1 MLNSLKLGIKNMN
14 RIDEIFSYI
23 NERKNPEKN
32 KITIGKIESSTIN
45 SYWGTSYLST
55 ALVPLFYLDK
65 LMESEEEAG
74 HEVEYIGPIPIEKI
88 TDLFLE
94 KYYIRGL
101 LNDKIH
107 LEPLVLSWRKHNK
120 MVYIPEP
127 KFLMQYALVARNS
140 DQKTYWDDPSVP
152 RYGVIEVLPTSEY
165 KIENGNT
172 LAKVEVEREYLEDYA
187 FLKKCA
193 IVEFYFEERW
203 INTIEPELEKMLQKK
218 SGIVI
223 NEKNKKIKLL
233 KLVSDKGNY
242 NLQIWGRQNILIP
255 KKKNITEPESIIL
268 NWPGYKEECTEED
281 ARKSGIDYVYVKDHY
296 LQEYENRKEFKI
308 YPENGIV
315 DYQGWWEISFCKR
328 MGRDYVRFELR
339 KLYEGIPKYITKEI
353 NKFAVSKEEVDQ
365 NIKKYGKR
373 NIGLRAKE
381 LIYSYLDF
389 FNILSQLFSFFDLS
403 YNDMELCSY
412 SKHDIEYSGWH
423 HWMEL
428 RKIGNVARHD
438 FIENDFLD
446 RCNILMSFFESIKEK
461 PLRAFLKKIKVDN
474 ENIESKKSIKL
485 LEMLMKVVK
494 VSTSS
499 GLTIKTS
506 IIEILNRVNFE
517 EGLDEMS
524 FLYYLYDIRVYASH
538 KVGADT
544 VKKYEESLEFFN
556 IDKEC
561 MKSNGWGIAIDNV
574 MDKIIKSQEK
584 LIEMIREC
592 IESI

>member
-1 MLNSLKLGIKNMN
+1 MN
-14 RIDEIFSYI
+14 RIDEIFSYV
-23 NERKNPEKN
+23 NKRKNPEKN
-32 KITIGKIESSTIN
+32 KITIGKIGSSTVN
-45 SYWGTSYLST
+45 GYWGTSYFSA

-88 TDLFLE
+88 TDLFTE

-107 LEPLVLSWRKHNK
+107 LESLVLSWRRHDK

-165 KIENGNT
+165 KIKSGNT
-172 LAKVEVEREYLEDYA
+172 LAKVDAEREYLEDYA

-203 INTIEPELEKMLQKK
+203 IHANDPEINSIL
-218 SGIVI
+218 SG
-223 NEKNKKIKLL
+223 ESGKNISQVNRRTKLIKTTFENY
-233 KLVSDKGNY
+233 KY
-242 NLQIWGRQNILIP
+242 NLQIWGRQVILIP
-255 KKKNITEPESIIL
+255 KSSPISNPKPIL
-268 NWPGYKEECTEED
+268 LKWPGFENELSEED
-281 ARKSGIDYVYVKDHY
+281 VRKSIVDYVYVLDHY
-296 LQEYENRKEFKI
+296 LIEYENKEEFTI
-308 YPENGIV
+308 YPESGGIN
-315 DYQGWWEISFCKR
+315 YQNWWEISFCKR

-339 KLYEGIPKYITKEI
+339 KLYEGIPKYITKKI
-353 NKFAVSKEEVDQ
+353 NKFAASEEEVDQ

-389 FNILSQLFSFFDLS
+389 FNVLSQLFSIFGLS
-403 YNDMELCSY
+403 YNDKELCSY
-412 SKHDIEYSGWH
+412 SKHDIEYSGWY

-474 ENIESKKSIKL
+474 EKIESKKSIKL
-485 LEMLMKVVK
+485 LEILMKVVK

-556 IDKEC
+556 IDKEY
-561 MKSNGWGIAIDNV
+561 MKSNGWGIAIDNI

>member
-1 MLNSLKLGIKNMN
+1 MN
-14 RIDEIFSYI
+14 RIDEIFSYV
-23 NERKNPEKN
+23 NKRKNPEKN
-32 KITIGKIESSTIN
+32 KITIGKIESSIVN
-45 SYWGTSYLST
+45 GYWGTSYFSA

-88 TDLFLE
+88 TDLFTE

-107 LEPLVLSWRKHNK
+107 LEPLVLSWRRHDK

-165 KIENGNT
+165 KIESGST
-172 LAKVEVEREYLEDYA
+172 LAKIEAEREYLEDYA

-203 INTIEPELEKMLQKK
+203 IHTIEPELEKMLQKD
-218 SGIVI
+218 SSIII

-233 KLVSDKGNY
+233 KLASDKGNY
-242 NLQIWGRQNILIP
+242 NIQIWGRQNILIP

-281 ARKSGIDYVYVKDHY
+281 ARKSGIDYVYVEDHY
-296 LQEYENRKEFKI
+296 LLEYENRKEFKI

-315 DYQGWWEISFCKR
+315 NYQDWWEISFCKR

-412 SKHDIEYSGWH
+412 SKHDIEYSGWY

-461 PLRAFLKKIKVDN
+461 PLRAFLKKIKIDN
-474 ENIESKKSIKL
+474 EKIESKKSIKL
-485 LEMLMKVVK
+485 LEILMKVVK

-506 IIEILNRVNFE
+506 IKEILNRVNFE
-517 EGLDEMS
+517 EGLNEMS

-556 IDKEC
+556 IDKEY

-574 MDKIIKSQEK
+574 MDKIIKSQEI

>member
-1 MLNSLKLGIKNMN
+1 MN

-23 NERKNPEKN
+23 NERKNPERN

-140 DQKTYWDDPSVP
+140 DQKTYWDDPSIP

-165 KIENGNT
+165 KIKNGNT
-172 LAKVEVEREYLEDYA
+172 LAKVEAEREYLEDYA

-203 INTIEPELEKMLQKK
+203 INTIEPELEKMLQKE
-218 SGIVI
+218 SSIMI
-223 NEKNKKIKLL
+223 SEKNKKIKLS
-233 KLVSDKGNY
+233 KSESDKGNY
-242 NLQIWGRQNILIP
+242 NLQMWGRQNILIP

-268 NWPGYKEECTEED
+268 NWPGYKEKCTEED
-281 ARKSGIDYVYVKDHY
+281 ARKSGIDYVYLKDHY

-315 DYQGWWEISFCKR
+315 NYQGWWEISFCER

-389 FNILSQLFSFFDLS
+389 FNILSQLFSFFDSS

-474 ENIESKKSIKL
+474 EKIESKKSIKL
-485 LEMLMKVVK
+485 LEILMKVVK

-517 EGLDEMS
+517 KGLDEMS

-556 IDKEC
+556 IDKEY
-561 MKSNGWGIAIDNV
+561 MKSNGWGIAIDNI
-574 MDKIIKSQEK
+574 MDKIIKSQER